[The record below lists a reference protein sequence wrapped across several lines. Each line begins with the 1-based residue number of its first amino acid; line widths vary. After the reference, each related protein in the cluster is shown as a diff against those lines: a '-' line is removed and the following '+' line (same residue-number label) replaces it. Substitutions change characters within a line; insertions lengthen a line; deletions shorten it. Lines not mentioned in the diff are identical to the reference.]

1 MPSPTDNASDDPSHD
16 PSDNPDGLHLGPPPV
31 RLLSLAGLA
40 VLLAAAA
47 VFSDLAGRVLTV
59 PMLLGTLAVLGRDL
73 ALRPVL
79 AADETGLSLVV
90 GVRRVAVTW
99 PEVEGLRVVRERRTP
114 LLEVDL
120 GASVLV
126 AAPGRLGVPPQVA
139 LEQLQALRAA
149 AR

>member
-1 MPSPTDNASDDPSHD
+1 MLPPSNNASDN
-16 PSDNPDGLHLGPPPV
+16 PSDSSHALHLGPPPV

-47 VFSDLAGRVLTV
+47 VFSDLPGRVLTV

-90 GVRRVAVTW
+90 GVGRVVVSW
-99 PEVEGLRVVRERRTP
+99 PEVERLRVVRERRTP

-126 AAPGRLGVPPQVA
+126 VAPGRLGVAPEEA